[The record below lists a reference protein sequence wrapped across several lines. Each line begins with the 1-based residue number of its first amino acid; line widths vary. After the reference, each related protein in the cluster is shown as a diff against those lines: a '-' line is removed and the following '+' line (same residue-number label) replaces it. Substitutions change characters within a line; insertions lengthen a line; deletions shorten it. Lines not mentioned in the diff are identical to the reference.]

1 MVPGDIIY
9 LDAGARVP
17 ADARLLPGSTNVA
30 CTEAALTGESV
41 PCAKDASLVLPADAI
56 LADRHNMLY
65 ASCLVTSGAGSALV
79 TATGD
84 ANEIGRIN
92 KMMMETEGAATPLL
106 VQLDRFGKW
115 LSVAV
120 LAVAVITFLVAYL
133 ARDNALGASF
143 QIAVAVAGE
152 SMPWALHWSPSL

>member
-17 ADARLLPGSTNVA
+17 ADARLLPGASNVA

-41 PCAKDASLVLPADAI
+41 PCAKEPGLVLPLDAG

-65 ASCLVTSGAGSALV
+65 ASCLVTSGAGTAVV

-92 KMMMETEGAATPLL
+92 KMMMDTQGAATPLI
-106 VQLDRFGKW
+106 VQLDRFGRW
-115 LSVAV
+115 LSLAV
-120 LAVAVITFLVAYL
+120 LVVALITFLVAYFG
-133 ARDNALGASF
+133 RDVALGASF
-143 QIAVAVAGE
+143 QIAVAIAG
-152 SMPWALHWSPSL
+152 AFLA